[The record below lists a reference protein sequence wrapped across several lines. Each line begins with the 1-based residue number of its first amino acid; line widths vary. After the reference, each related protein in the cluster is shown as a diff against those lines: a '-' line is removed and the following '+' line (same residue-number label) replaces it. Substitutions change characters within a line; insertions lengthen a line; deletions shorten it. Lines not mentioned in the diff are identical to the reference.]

1 MKDLDKINS
10 SRLFSFWKN
19 LSLGLLIVLVSMFI
33 AQVLPYYFSPI
44 ITLIGAAVLYT
55 MLYNGRIESNPSCM
69 LVVYALFYSMITY
82 AFITIVINI
91 LYIWGIFSLPKELTF
106 FSPPYIPSLMY
117 NPICCL
123 VIGFML
129 IRGNSMNFCNDCKFK
144 NGLSIDRGRFGQ
156 LLHKE
161 NKVQL
166 FNLFCLFLVMSV
178 IVWVYY
184 FTYYDKSADVN
195 SRDKYIMLWLNLLC
209 IVIDELYFALRYYS
223 IYLDLKEEGNI
234 ITEQELG
241 DMTTKT
247 YLRFYV
253 ICANSIYVNTKIMDP
268 RMPYREIIDTP
279 FVTKRNVNGITTAEV
294 NGIISS
300 MIRIPGHLRFFFGR
314 KNPDL
319 EKHSLLRYFYFLDG
333 TPEDYPEVRLAGEWM
348 DFNRIKNIY
357 NSSPTLMSSTFL
369 GDMSRMAT
377 IVLTQKI
384 FDDRGFRK
392 IKVKSYQPTFTLEE
406 IRQNDYDFQD
416 DKWIRVSMFNSDTK
430 GFHMRRLMRKFS
442 KQKQETPWR
451 R

>member
-234 ITEQELG
+234 ITEQELS

-300 MIRIPGHLRFFFGR
+300 MIKIPGHLRFFFGR
-314 KNPDL
+314 RNPDL

>member
-1 MKDLDKINS
+1 M
-10 SRLFSFWKN
+10 
-19 LSLGLLIVLVSMFI
+19 LIVLVSMFI

-91 LYIWGIFSLPKELTF
+91 LYIWGIVSLPKELTF

-129 IRGNSMNFCNDCKFK
+129 IRGNSMNLCNDCKFK

-234 ITEQELG
+234 ITEQELS

-300 MIRIPGHLRFFFGR
+300 MIKIPGHLRFFFGR

>member
-1 MKDLDKINS
+1 MRDLDKINS

-91 LYIWGIFSLPKELTF
+91 LYIWGIVSLPKELTF

-234 ITEQELG
+234 ITEQELS

-253 ICANSIYVNTKIMDP
+253 ICGNSIYVNTKIMDP

-300 MIRIPGHLRFFFGR
+300 MIKIPGHLRFFFGR

>member
-106 FSPPYIPSLMY
+106 FNPPYIPSLMY

-234 ITEQELG
+234 ITEQELS

-253 ICANSIYVNTKIMDP
+253 ICGNSIYVNTKIMDP

>member
-234 ITEQELG
+234 ITEQELS

-279 FVTKRNVNGITTAEV
+279 FVTKRNVNEITTAEV

>member
-234 ITEQELG
+234 ITEQELS

-253 ICANSIYVNTKIMDP
+253 ICGNSIYVNTKIMDP

-300 MIRIPGHLRFFFGR
+300 MIKIPGHLRFFFGR

>member
-91 LYIWGIFSLPKELTF
+91 LYIWGIVSLPKELTF

-234 ITEQELG
+234 ITEQELS

>member
-1 MKDLDKINS
+1 M
-10 SRLFSFWKN
+10 
-19 LSLGLLIVLVSMFI
+19 LIVLVSMFI

-234 ITEQELG
+234 ITEQELS

>member
-1 MKDLDKINS
+1 M
-10 SRLFSFWKN
+10 
-19 LSLGLLIVLVSMFI
+19 LIVLVSMFI

-209 IVIDELYFALRYYS
+209 IIIDELYFALRYYS

-234 ITEQELG
+234 ITEQELS

-279 FVTKRNVNGITTAEV
+279 FVTKRNVNGITTGEV